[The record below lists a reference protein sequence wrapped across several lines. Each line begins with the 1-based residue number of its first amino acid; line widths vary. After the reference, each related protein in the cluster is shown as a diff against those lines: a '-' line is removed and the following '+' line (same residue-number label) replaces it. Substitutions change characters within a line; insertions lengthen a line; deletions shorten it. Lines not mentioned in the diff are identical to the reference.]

1 MKKSRFSEG
10 QIVGIIREAESST
23 ATVEAVCRKHSI
35 SAHTFY
41 RWRNKFGGLEVKDAT
56 GLKELERENHRPKK
70 IVADQ
75 ALDISILKEI
85 NSKNGKRTRSQNSGP
100 LCRRGRIVCKE
111 GLCACPSREIGTQL
125 QQ

>member
-1 MKKSRFSEG
+1 MKKSRFSEE
-10 QIVGIIREAESST
+10 QIVAILREAETST
-23 ATVEAVCRKHSI
+23 DTVETVCRKHSI

-56 GLKELERENHRPKK
+56 RLKELERENQRLKK

-85 NSKNGKRTRSQNSGP
+85 NSKKW
-100 LCRRGRIVCKE
+100 
-111 GLCACPSREIGTQL
+111 
-125 QQ
+125 

>member
-1 MKKSRFSEG
+1 MKKSRFCEE

-23 ATVEAVCRKHSI
+23 DTLEAACRKHSI

-56 GLKELERENHRPKK
+56 RLKKLERENHRLKK

-85 NSKNGKRTRSQNSGP
+85 NSKKW
-100 LCRRGRIVCKE
+100 
-111 GLCACPSREIGTQL
+111 
-125 QQ
+125 

>member
-1 MKKSRFSEG
+1 MKKSRFSEE

-23 ATVEAVCRKHSI
+23 DTIEAVCRKHSI

-56 GLKELERENHRPKK
+56 RLKELERENHRLKK

-85 NSKNGKRTRSQNSGP
+85 NSKKW
-100 LCRRGRIVCKE
+100 
-111 GLCACPSREIGTQL
+111 
-125 QQ
+125 

>member
-1 MKKSRFSEG
+1 MKEQSMKKSRFSEE
-10 QIVGIIREAESST
+10 QIVRIIREAESSPET
-23 ATVEAVCRKHSI
+23 VATLCRKHSI

-56 GLKELERENHRPKK
+56 RLKQLETENQRLKK

-85 NSKNGKRTRSQNSGP
+85 NSKKW
-100 LCRRGRIVCKE
+100 
-111 GLCACPSREIGTQL
+111 
-125 QQ
+125 